1 MGQGDCDSDSQ
12 CAGDLVCGTNN
23 CIVFDT
29 AWPDSAFD
37 CCTTGK
43 KPYNCRE
50 YSQPWYLNDSKNH
63 SIQYDLNDAVRSI
76 VGDLVALDFPNFL

>member
-1 MGQGDCDSDSQ
+1 MGEGDCDSDSQ
-12 CAGDLVCGTNN
+12 CAGDLVCGTDN

-43 KPYNCRE
+43 KPYNCRD
-50 YSQPWYLNDSKNH
+50 YSQP
-63 SIQYDLNDAVRSI
+63 
-76 VGDLVALDFPNFL
+76 